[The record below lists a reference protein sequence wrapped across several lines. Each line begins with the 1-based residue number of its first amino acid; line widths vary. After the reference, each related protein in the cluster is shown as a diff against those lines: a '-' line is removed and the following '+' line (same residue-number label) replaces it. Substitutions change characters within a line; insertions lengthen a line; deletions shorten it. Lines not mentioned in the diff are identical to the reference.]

1 LPAYHARVQP
11 PLVGMTRTR
20 DGLTDRRVAAGFEH
34 PDFRSVVDVTHW
46 NGVALLLRQ
55 INGTAEV

>member
-1 LPAYHARVQP
+1 
-11 PLVGMTRTR
+11 
-20 DGLTDRRVAAGFEH
+20 VAAGFEH